1 MSSWGLLL
9 SLSGFQC
16 DMAEKR
22 MSFAPRINGEGFRC
36 FWSTGTAWGTYS
48 QRRDP
53 ETGKIEWGVDVLHG
67 SLDGVKVNG
76 ERP

>member
-22 MSFAPRINGEGFRC
+22 MSFAPRINGDDFRC

-53 ETGKIEWGVDVLHG
+53 ETGKLEWSIDVIHG

-76 ERP
+76 KRP